1 MEQLDFTHSRRK
13 GWNLLRKL
21 GAAQRPPATKHFPVS
36 ANQVASHLVNVAKAP
51 LSKPVK
57 RQVHDEWRQYNRSRS
72 NSNEFVHFSISEL
85 DGVLESIKLG
95 TAAGYDYIFPEFLKF
110 LGPRARGWLCAF
122 LGRVVSEKSVP
133 KVWRQAK
140 VVAPLK
146 PGKDPKAVA
155 SYRPISLLSVPM
167 KLLERLLLLRI
178 SPVLESVLSPDQA
191 GFRKKR
197 STCDQVLAITTF
209 IENGFQRGLKTG
221 AIFLDLTAAYDTV
234 WHTGLLVKLSRVLP
248 RWFVETVE
256 LLISNRRFRVHLGD
270 KVSSWRRQKNGLP
283 QGSVLSPSLFNV
295 YINDLPPTHSRKF
308 IYADDICLGT
318 QASNLVLLQERLQD
332 DLSVMA
338 EYCRTWRLI
347 PSANKTVS
355 SLFHLHH
362 AASHSQL
369 QLSIQ
374 GKSLQHD
381 PLPVYLGVSL
391 DRTLTY
397 KDHIIKTAKKLKSR
411 NNLISKLAG
420 TNWGART
427 NTLRTSALALCYS
440 VAEYCAP
447 VWARSAHV
455 HRLDVQLNHTMR
467 LISGTL
473 RPTEIPWLPVLSNI
487 APPDIRR
494 WAASAK
500 LLSNIQSHDNLPLLQ
515 DIYDPPPDACFQEI
529 LSGPTSPIHVSQ
541 YPVSGR
547 RLGSHP
553 RLTTNTL
560 FWIPQ
565 LRFLASTCP
574 GRCG

>member
-1 MEQLDFTHSRRK
+1 MTLRRPMI
-13 GWNLLRKL
+13 
-21 GAAQRPPATKHFPVS
+21 QS
-36 ANQVASHLVNVAKAP
+36 
-51 LSKPVK
+51 
-57 RQVHDEWRQYNRSRS
+57 
-72 NSNEFVHFSISEL
+72 
-85 DGVLESIKLG
+85 
-95 TAAGYDYIFPEFLKF
+95 GY
-110 LGPRARGWLCAF
+110 
-122 LGRVVSEKSVP
+122 
-133 KVWRQAK
+133 
-140 VVAPLK
+140 
-146 PGKDPKAVA
+146 
-155 SYRPISLLSVPM
+155 
-167 KLLERLLLLRI
+167 
-178 SPVLESVLSPDQA
+178 
-191 GFRKKR
+191 
-197 STCDQVLAITTF
+197 
-209 IENGFQRGLKTG
+209 
-221 AIFLDLTAAYDTV
+221 
-234 WHTGLLVKLSRVLP
+234 TGLLVNLSRVLP

-318 QASNLVLLQERLQD
+318 QASNFVLLQERLQD

-374 GKSLQHD
+374 GKSLRHD

-515 DIYDPPPDACFQEI
+515 DIYDPP
-529 LSGPTSPIHVSQ
+529 S
-541 YPVSGR
+541 R
-547 RLGSHP
+547 RLLSRNPIWAHIPDPCQSVSSKWKEAWLSSSAHNKYIILDPSVKVPGFDLP
-553 RLTTNTL
+553 RTLWVKLNRFRVDCGCCARDKWRWGVNSSPLCSCGGVQSMTHIVKDCPLTSFPGGVAAL
-560 FWIPQ
+560 HS
-565 LRFLASTCP
+565 ASESATYWLKCLHH
-574 GRCG
+574 

>member
-1 MEQLDFTHSRRK
+1 M
-13 GWNLLRKL
+13 
-21 GAAQRPPATKHFPVS
+21 
-36 ANQVASHLVNVAKAP
+36 
-51 LSKPVK
+51 
-57 RQVHDEWRQYNRSRS
+57 
-72 NSNEFVHFSISEL
+72 
-85 DGVLESIKLG
+85 ESIKLG
-95 TAAGYDYIFPEFLKF
+95 TAAGYDCIFPEFLKF

-374 GKSLQHD
+374 GKSLRHD

-447 VWARSAHV
+447 VWAQSAHV

-515 DIYDPPPDACFQEI
+515 DIYDPP
-529 LSGPTSPIHVSQ
+529 S
-541 YPVSGR
+541 R
-547 RLGSHP
+547 RLLSRNPIWAHIPDPCQSVSSKWKEAWLSSSAHNKDIILDPSVKVPGFDLP
-553 RLTTNTL
+553 RTLWVKLNRFRVDCGCCARDKWRWGVNSSPLCSCGGVQSMTHIVKDCPLTSFPGGVAAL
-560 FWIPQ
+560 HS
-565 LRFLASTCP
+565 ASESATYWLKCLHH
-574 GRCG
+574 

>member
-1 MEQLDFTHSRRK
+1 M
-13 GWNLLRKL
+13 
-21 GAAQRPPATKHFPVS
+21 
-36 ANQVASHLVNVAKAP
+36 
-51 LSKPVK
+51 
-57 RQVHDEWRQYNRSRS
+57 
-72 NSNEFVHFSISEL
+72 
-85 DGVLESIKLG
+85 ESIKLG

-318 QASNLVLLQERLQD
+318 QASNFVLLQERLQD

-374 GKSLQHD
+374 GKSLRHD

-473 RPTEIPWLPVLSNI
+473 RPTETPWLPVLSNI

-515 DIYDPPPDACFQEI
+515 DIYDPP
-529 LSGPTSPIHVSQ
+529 S
-541 YPVSGR
+541 R
-547 RLGSHP
+547 RLLSRNPIWAHIPDPCQSVSSKWKEAWLSSSAHNKYIILDPSVKVPGFDLP
-553 RLTTNTL
+553 RTLWVKLNRFRVDCGCCARDKWRWGVNSSPLCSCGGVQSMTHIVKDCPLTSFPGGVAAL
-560 FWIPQ
+560 HS
-565 LRFLASTCP
+565 ASESATYWLKCLHH
-574 GRCG
+574 